1 MGFLYI
7 KYKGMDK
14 NILSKINKIA
24 KQQEVNIV
32 FDDSNKNMT
41 LKELGLDS
49 LSIVS
54 ILVGVEDEL
63 GVHLPD
69 EVLGDIKTVEQLVD
83 VFEKAKK
90 AK

>member
-1 MGFLYI
+1 
-7 KYKGMDK
+7 MDK

-32 FDDSNKNMT
+32 FDYSNKNMT

-49 LSIVS
+49 LSVVS

-90 AK
+90 G

>member
-1 MGFLYI
+1 MH
-7 KYKGMDK
+7 MDK

-69 EVLGDIKTVEQLVD
+69 EVLGDIKTVEQLVE

>member
-1 MGFLYI
+1 
-7 KYKGMDK
+7 MDK
-14 NILSKINKIA
+14 NILRKINKIA

>member
-1 MGFLYI
+1 MH
-7 KYKGMDK
+7 MDK

-49 LSIVS
+49 L
-54 ILVGVEDEL
+54 
-63 GVHLPD
+63 
-69 EVLGDIKTVEQLVD
+69 
-83 VFEKAKK
+83 
-90 AK
+90 

>member
-1 MGFLYI
+1 
-7 KYKGMDK
+7 MDN

-32 FDDSNKNMT
+32 FDDSNKNAT

-69 EVLGDIKTVEQLVD
+69 AVLGDIKTVEQLVE

-90 AK
+90 AT

>member
-1 MGFLYI
+1 
-7 KYKGMDK
+7 MDK

-69 EVLGDIKTVEQLVD
+69 EVLGDIKTVEQLVE

>member
-1 MGFLYI
+1 
-7 KYKGMDK
+7 MDK

-49 LSIVS
+49 LSVVS

-90 AK
+90 G

>member
-1 MGFLYI
+1 
-7 KYKGMDK
+7 MDK

-41 LKELGLDS
+41 LNELGLDS
-49 LSIVS
+49 LSVVS

-90 AK
+90 G

>member
-1 MGFLYI
+1 
-7 KYKGMDK
+7 MDK

-54 ILVGVEDEL
+54 ILVCVEDEL

>member
-1 MGFLYI
+1 
-7 KYKGMDK
+7 MDK

>member
-1 MGFLYI
+1 
-7 KYKGMDK
+7 MDK

-83 VFEKAKK
+83 VFEKAKN